1 MGCHVWFSRPITDH
15 EFNLMKEY
23 ALTEVREYMN
33 EGILVASEAYF
44 NSVKR
49 SIETGEKC
57 IDGCYWYDYHYGI
70 TNPELPEK
78 FRTNIVDVTNDE
90 KLYIEVDEFH
100 DIARESMGI
109 YTYPGKVIHN
119 KKELRMYL
127 GKRYF
132 NITDEEHQQLNQFWK
147 KYPGGILH
155 WG

>member
-1 MGCHVWFSRPITDH
+1 MGCHVWFSRKLTDE

-23 ALTEVREYMN
+23 ALTEVRAYMN
-33 EGILVASEAYF
+33 EGIAISEAHF

-57 IDGCYWYDYHYGI
+57 VDGSYWYDYHYGI
-70 TNPELPEK
+70 TNPKLPDE
-78 FRTNIVDVTNDE
+78 FRNNIIDVTNDE
-90 KLYIEVDEFH
+90 KLYIGVDDFH
-100 DIARESMGI
+100 NVARVSMGV

-119 KKELRMYL
+119 KKELRRYL

-132 NITDEEHQQLNQFWK
+132 NITDEEHQQLTQFWR